1 MQALQNQVAQLSR
14 QQDTLSQALQ
24 RAEQA
29 YEQQSAVLTA
39 TRNELSAALTTKASS
54 ASVEDPNLVDSRNIP
69 KPPVFDGKRESW
81 ERWKYVFVAWS
92 STVNAAYPGLFDKA
106 EASTT
111 PIEHATLTANEV
123 RLSKALLT
131 ILMGY
136 APDSVMSMAQHA
148 PEGNGLE
155 MWRRLVKTHEPAY
168 KSKSWVWRKHL
179 TNPTFPTELSKWSD
193 AFYQWESEIPGV

>member
-29 YEQQSAVLTA
+29 YEQQSAALTA

-148 PEGNGLE
+148 PEGNGDVAE
-155 MWRRLVKTHEPAY
+155 IGEKY

-193 AFYQWESEIPGV
+193 AFLPMGIGNPGV

>member
-1 MQALQNQVAQLSR
+1 M
-14 QQDTLSQALQ
+14 
-24 RAEQA
+24 
-29 YEQQSAVLTA
+29 
-39 TRNELSAALTTKASS
+39 
-54 ASVEDPNLVDSRNIP
+54 
-69 KPPVFDGKRESW
+69 
-81 ERWKYVFVAWS
+81 FVAWS
-92 STVNAAYPGLFDKA
+92 FTVNAAYPGLFDKA

-136 APDSVMSMAQHA
+136 ALDSVMSMAQHA

-168 KSKSWVWRKHL
+168 RSKSWVWRKHL

-193 AFYQWESEIPGV
+193 AFYQWESEIREFERQFKKTIDENEKLSVLVHVAPKELQQSHACRFVGFVQQGSNIHRTVFECAKSVEETPRRTVRKQRKRQTEG

>member
-1 MQALQNQVAQLSR
+1 M
-14 QQDTLSQALQ
+14 
-24 RAEQA
+24 
-29 YEQQSAVLTA
+29 
-39 TRNELSAALTTKASS
+39 
-54 ASVEDPNLVDSRNIP
+54 DSRNIP

-155 MWRRLVKTHEPAY
+155 MWRRLVKN
-168 KSKSWVWRKHL
+168 
-179 TNPTFPTELSKWSD
+179 TNPNHGYGGST
-193 AFYQWESEIPGV
+193 

>member
-1 MQALQNQVAQLSR
+1 MEETMQALQNQVAQLSR

-29 YEQQSAVLTA
+29 YEQQSAALTA

-92 STVNAAYPGLFDKA
+92 STVNVVYPSLFDKA

-111 PIEHATLTANEV
+111 PIEHVTLTANEV

-155 MWRRLVKTHEPAY
+155 MWRRLVKN
-168 KSKSWVWRKHL
+168 
-179 TNPTFPTELSKWSD
+179 TNPNHGYGGST
-193 AFYQWESEIPGV
+193 